1 MESHIV
7 SAGERAKEC
16 KPGRGTERQETE
28 TEGGRER
35 EKERECVCVC
45 IRARARARAKERYLR
60 RSSCRPLLMQEV
72 DCEAYAPSALH
83 LLFLSASFCQKQAAC
98 IPALCAGLHAYSLTY
113 SRAVSRTYLHTR
125 CSTL

>member
-1 MESHIV
+1 V
-7 SAGERAKEC
+7 SAGDRANEC

-28 TEGGRER
+28 TEGGGAR
-35 EKERECVCVC
+35 EKEREFVCVC
-45 IRARARARAKERYLR
+45 IRARARAKERYLR

-72 DCEAYAPSALH
+72 GSEAYAWSAHH
-83 LLFLSASFCQKQAAC
+83 LLFLSAIFCQKQAAC